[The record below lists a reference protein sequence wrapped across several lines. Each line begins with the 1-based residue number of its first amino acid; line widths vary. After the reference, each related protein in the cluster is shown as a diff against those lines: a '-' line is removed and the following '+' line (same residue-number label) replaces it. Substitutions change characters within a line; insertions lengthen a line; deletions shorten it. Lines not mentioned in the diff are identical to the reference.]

1 MKKFWDR
8 WKELLYD
15 GFLFVIIYE
24 ILEEVLEDLIA
35 LAITDV
41 FFGILSR
48 VFCITVAQVIKFF
61 VKRTVKAL
69 TRREG
74 DDKMKL
80 LKKMIYGLYFNK
92 CTIIMSLLGAFS
104 AYCAYLIIPLP
115 LWSRI
120 VIGACI
126 LLIGVMCS
134 INIGWESYDEIIER
148 LAKQKQ
154 ERAERKIKR
163 EQKAKEKEILK
174 SAKKKEKEVKKLANK
189 LEREKLEKMKL
200 EEKQRIANMK
210 LRLLDE
216 AKREYEAEQK
226 AKELAKAESLKA
238 VEAPT
243 EGENK

>member
-1 MKKFWDR
+1 MKRFWGKWR
-8 WKELLYD
+8 EVLYD
-15 GFLFVIIYE
+15 SFLFVIIYE
-24 ILEEVLEDLIA
+24 ILEEILEDLIA

-104 AYCAYLIIPLP
+104 AYCAYIILPLP
-115 LWSRI
+115 EWSRI
-120 VIGACI
+120 LIGSCI
-126 LLIGVMCS
+126 LLIDVMCS
-134 INIGWESYDEIIER
+134 INIGWESYDEIIAR

-154 ERAERKIKR
+154 ERADKKAKKEKR
-163 EQKAKEKEILK
+163 VKEKEILK
-174 SAKKKEKEVKKLANK
+174 NAKRKEKEVKKLANK
-189 LEREKLEKMKL
+189 LEKEKLQKLKL
-200 EEKQRIANMK
+200 EEKQRVANMR
-210 LRLLDE
+210 LRLLDDAQRQYE
-216 AKREYEAEQK
+216 NEQRAKEMAKIEAEK
-226 AKELAKAESLKA
+226 SII
-238 VEAPT
+238 

>member
-1 MKKFWDR
+1 MKRFWR
-8 WKELLYD
+8 KWKEILYD

-24 ILEEVLEDLIA
+24 ILEEILEDLIA

-80 LKKMIYGLYFNK
+80 LKRIIYGLYFNK
-92 CTIIMSLLGAFS
+92 CTIFMSLLSAFS

-120 VIGACI
+120 AIGAGI
-126 LLIGVMCS
+126 LLIGILCS
-134 INIGWESYDEIIER
+134 INIGWETYGEIIER
-148 LAKQKQ
+148 LDNKKKR
-154 ERAERKIKR
+154 RAEKKIRKQ
-163 EQKAKEKEILK
+163 QKVKEKEIFRN
-174 SAKKKEKEVKKLANK
+174 AKKKEKEVKKLASR
-189 LEREKLEKMKL
+189 LEKEKLEKIKL
-200 EEKQRIANMK
+200 EEKQKVADMK
-210 LRLLDE
+210 LKLLDE
-216 AKREYEAEQK
+216 AKREYEA
-226 AKELAKAESLKA
+226 KELAKKEDIKA
-238 VEAPT
+238 
-243 EGENK
+243 GELPKEE